1 MLLRNTQSC
10 ATDPVTP
17 MTIFAERTRSRGTD
31 RIIQAIGFD
40 RNPEAVGVTVVMAI
54 VCELVDD
61 HEEIDR
67 TILSVLH

>member
-1 MLLRNTQSC
+1 
-10 ATDPVTP
+10 